1 MFVHKLTA
9 ITTLLISTAI
19 NADSAAK
26 PASQSSHNSKHD
38 PESAYAIEEV
48 QVFAAHPLSSKN
60 LAQASSSLKGEEL
73 ARKKQ
78 GSIGATLANEPGIHQ
93 SSFGVAAS
101 RPVIHGLSGP
111 RVKVTQDRIDTLD
124 VSTSS
129 ADHATTI
136 EPFIAEGIEV
146 LKGPSTLLYG
156 SGAIGGVVNIDTGR
170 IANAVPDKNL
180 SGTFESRLSNNA
192 QQKVNALKLNGGG
205 GNIAWHIDGFRRD
218 ADNYEIPSLAESSA
232 LRATAATGT
241 TAPPAKGEL
250 PGSYLDLKGGAVGF
264 SYIKDRGFVGLA
276 ISRLNALYGLPGE
289 HGTDGTTPWLE
300 MKQTRLDIEAGLEN
314 PVKGFSNLNFRL
326 GANNYEHT
334 EFEASGEAGTRFDN
348 DALEARIE
356 IKHEEII
363 GWQGAI
369 GLQYNDRDFGAI
381 GEEAFIAPVT
391 TRSAG
396 LFWVAEKPFDN
407 FDIETGLRIETLT
420 HKPSG
425 NDQHDS
431 RHNAFSAAL
440 GAVIPLSLNWSAS
453 LHGDFS
459 SRAPTAEELFSNGP
473 HLTTQSYE
481 QGNAKLDEE
490 RALGLSGTLQY
501 STANYQFET
510 SIYRIAFKDY
520 IYAAHTGQEIDQLP
534 VFQYR
539 QSDAT
544 FVGLEAQASALL
556 KEWNS
561 GELSINAM
569 FDTLSAELDISG
581 NDNIPRIPA
590 TRWGLGIASRW
601 YLASNTLSAD
611 INYVR
616 TREQDNIADSELT
629 TSAYNDLRAHISLDM
644 QFNNSQV
651 SLFIVGR
658 NLTDDEQRHHTSFI
672 KDIAPAP
679 GRTLEAGLRLSF

>member
-1 MFVHKLTA
+1 MFVRKFTA
-9 ITTLLISTAI
+9 ITTLLISSAI

-26 PASQSSHNSKHD
+26 PASQPSHNSKHD
-38 PESAYAIEEV
+38 PESAYVIEEV

-60 LAQASSSLKGEEL
+60 LAQASSSLKGEAL
-73 ARKKQ
+73 ARNKQ

-205 GNIAWHIDGFRRD
+205 GSIAWHIDGFQRD

-232 LRATAATGT
+232 LRATGT

-250 PGSYLDLKGGAVGF
+250 PGSHLDLKGGAVGF

-276 ISRLNALYGLPGE
+276 ISRLDALYGLPGE

-314 PVKGFSNLNFRL
+314 PFTGFSNLNFRL

-381 GEEAFIAPVT
+381 GEEAFIAPVK

-431 RHNAFSAAL
+431 RHNVFSTAL

-534 VFQYR
+534 VFQYS

-544 FVGLEAQASALL
+544 FVGLEAQASALV

-569 FDTLSAELDISG
+569 FDTLSAELDIPG

-616 TREQDNIADSELT
+616 TLEQDNIADSELP

-672 KDIAPAP
+672 KDFAPAP